1 MAAPAISAPGGP
13 SHSPESGPSHSVPS
27 HSKGDCRSPGTKL
40 NPVTTGAV
48 GAGGQVNIQGA
59 GRVRLLGSFMSWG
72 TVRGMTIRVEDRR
85 GDGMLRVGAACIPF
99 KRVTKADGTRTRVAV
114 AKSPRERFLIDGTDI
129 RVDLS
134 GRGSLAIAIT
144 GSGSGML
151 DGVGT
156 FTVNNGSPQ
165 SWPLKPIDLAL
176 AAAN

>member
-1 MAAPAISAPGGP
+1 MPVPARGEVVFDQVSFAYPSRPERWAIDGIDLQINPGETLALVGP
-13 SHSPESGPSHSVPS
+13 SG
-27 HSKGDCRSPGTKL
+27 
-40 NPVTTGAV
+40 V
-48 GAGGQVNIQGA
+48 GKSTIAALIPRFYEPQA
-59 GRVRLLGSFMSWG
+59 GR
-72 TVRGMTIRVEDRR
+72 I
-85 GDGMLRVGAACIPF
+85 
-99 KRVTKADGTRTRVAV
+99 
-114 AKSPRERFLIDGTDI
+114 LIDGTDI

-176 AAAN
+176 AAAK